1 MPDTVRTF
9 VAIPL
14 TPGRSLRSLIRR
26 LDEMSGPVKGVSP
39 EHLHITL
46 KFLGDTPWTQTAEI
60 GRVVSEV
67 AAIQPAFDV
76 QVCGVGAFPNLERPR
91 VVWTGI
97 EPAEPLAILAGLLN
111 DLIGELGFPV
121 EERAFQPH
129 VTLARVKGR
138 PPAALREVLSVLA
151 DQDFGGM
158 HIDRVTYYQSELS
171 PSGPKYTILSE
182 HSLA

>member
-14 TPGRSLRSLIRR
+14 VPAPSLRALIRR
-26 LDEMSGPVKGVSP
+26 LDELNGPVKGVSP
-39 EHLHITL
+39 DQLHITL
-46 KFLGDTPWTQTAEI
+46 KFLGDTPWKQTAEI
-60 GRVVSEV
+60 GQVVSQV
-67 AAIQPAFDV
+67 AAIQPAFDAHV
-76 QVCGVGAFPNLERPR
+76 RGVGAFPGLDRPR

-97 EPAEPLAILAGLLN
+97 EPAEPLTILAGLLN

-138 PPAALREVLSVLA
+138 PPGELREELSACA
-151 DQDFGGM
+151 DQDFGGL
-158 HIDRVTYYQSELS
+158 HIDRLTYYQSELG

-182 HSLA
+182 HPLA